1 MRPSPLGMQVF
12 LSESFDATTHFETA
26 INDVMG
32 MYKRIAG
39 ADLVLTDGPQQ

>member
-1 MRPSPLGMQVF
+1 MQVF
-12 LSESFDATTHFETA
+12 LSDSFDATTHFETA

-32 MYKRIAG
+32 MYKRITG